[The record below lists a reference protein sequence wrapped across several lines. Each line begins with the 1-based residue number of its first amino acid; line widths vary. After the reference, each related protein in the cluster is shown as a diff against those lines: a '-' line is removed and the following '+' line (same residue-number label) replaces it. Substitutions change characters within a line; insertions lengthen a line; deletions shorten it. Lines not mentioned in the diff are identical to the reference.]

1 MLDKNIH
8 RFELINSISV
18 NFSKFLLPFNFDF
31 YAEQFNFIKLNIST
45 HFHNEMII

>member
-1 MLDKNIH
+1 MPDKIIH
-8 RFELINSISV
+8 RFELINSISI
-18 NFSKFLLPFNFDF
+18 NFSKIFLPFNYHF